1 MQDNTLNKG
10 KVWLWDMSFEQM
22 SSCLS
27 RLLLPDDDWVPDVI
41 RTYPL
46 LLYCQ
51 LTRAVARNEKTN

>member
-1 MQDNTLNKG
+1 MIYFLVSQDTVLG

-27 RLLLPDDDWVPDVI
+27 RLLPDGVPDVI

-46 LLYCQ
+46 LL
-51 LTRAVARNEKTN
+51 LSIDSTRV